1 MSQTTEELLIDH
13 FDSSLRGKGLPNMEQ
28 LIRNDRTVAAEWQ
41 YLHLAVGAIQE
52 AALFEQ
58 VGSIKRQWLLQPA
71 VAARPSGA
79 VVRTMYRNVMRIAA
93 CILLLA
99 GGSAVY
105 KYTSTNS
112 AALYKEYYSSYDLNT
127 TRSAGIA
134 DPMEQAYNSKN
145 WEEVIN
151 LFNSSKEKTNQ
162 SYFLT
167 GMANLEL
174 KNYPDAIEKFN
185 QVLAENTRSGSEYYQ
200 DETEYYLAMS
210 FLANNEAAKAMP
222 LLEKIKANKDHLYHQ
237 VVAKMSSLDLRIID
251 YKTRK

>member
-13 FDSSLRGKGLPNMEQ
+13 LDSSLLGKGLPNMEQ
-28 LIRNDRTVAAEWQ
+28 LIRNDRAVAAEWK

-52 AALFEQ
+52 AALYEQ
-58 VGSIKRQWLLQPA
+58 VGSIKRQWLSQPS
-71 VAARPSGA
+71 VAIRPTGA
-79 VVRTMYRNVMRIAA
+79 VVRTMYRNVMRVAA
-93 CILLLA
+93 CILVLA

-105 KYTSTNS
+105 KYTTTNS
-112 AALYKEYYSSYDLNT
+112 AGLYKEYYSSYDLNNM
-127 TRSAGIA
+127 RGAGAA
-134 DPMEQAYNSKN
+134 DPMEQAYNNKN

-151 LFNSSKEKTNQ
+151 LFNSSKEKSNQ

-185 QVLAENTRSGSEYYQ
+185 QVLAENTRSGSDYYQ

-222 LLEKIKANKDHLYHQ
+222 LLEKIKADKDHLYHQ
-237 VVAKMSSLDLRIID
+237 IVAKMSSLDLKIID